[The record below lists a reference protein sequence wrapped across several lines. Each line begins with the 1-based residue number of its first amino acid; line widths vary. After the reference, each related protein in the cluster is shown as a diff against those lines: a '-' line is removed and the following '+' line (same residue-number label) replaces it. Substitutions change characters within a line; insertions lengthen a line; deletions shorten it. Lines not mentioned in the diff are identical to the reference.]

1 MAPLVDKK
9 FFLRAAPERRAPVHG
24 CVDKNLLGCDFY
36 VNVPTYEL
44 FIKSRGVVSLEVL
57 RRVTGS
63 TFSDNVYFN
72 LVTAANF
79 ARTKYSGKQ
88 NSNATSVP
96 KKFRLRLCNGNIGD
110 GIEKMQ
116 VVGTSSD

>member
-1 MAPLVDKK
+1 MNCL
-9 FFLRAAPERRAPVHG
+9 LRAG
-24 CVDKNLLGCDFY
+24 
-36 VNVPTYEL
+36 
-44 FIKSRGVVSLEVL
+44 GVVSLEVL

-96 KKFRLRLCNGNIGD
+96 KKFQLRLCNGNNGD

-116 VVGTSSD
+116 VVGTSSDKLIVRYQ